1 MRVVWVVGKKKL
13 VGHVIGARNGYRIH
27 GKALCVAT
35 PGMGTQESGEGGGN
49 VALHHSSDHTVEL
62 IVRDNCGSCVR
73 VREQIMPVLAAAG
86 VQLVVSN
93 VDDDPALKV
102 EFGDRVPVI
111 LVNDEEFASWEVD
124 NDELAHAL
132 L

>member
-1 MRVVWVVGKKKL
+1 M
-13 VGHVIGARNGYRIH
+13 
-27 GKALCVAT
+27 
-35 PGMGTQESGEGGGN
+35 
-49 VALHHSSDHTVEL
+49 ALHHSSDHRVEL

-111 LVNDEEFASWEVD
+111 LVDDEEFASWEVD